1 MANEPISKEDMRQ
14 LLNQQAQ
21 MLAGLIR
28 SNTKDGNTSY
38 TPPTYNP
45 YDYSSSGSLFKT
57 ATTGII
63 SDLGKL
69 GAGTY
74 DVSAVLKDATGI
86 VSHFG
91 TAGRIAA
98 QVLGQ
103 VGDGAISINLAM
115 QETARYG
122 MSFGLNIAG
131 FNEAILKAGL
141 TVPEFVGIV
150 QQSSR
155 QLTGLFGGASTSGKA
170 FLDLLQDFQK
180 SDVAKDLK
188 EIGVQSRELAD
199 AMVLQSSTMTFANLK
214 DADSKRLAYIAA
226 GGLAEELLKV
236 SDLTGK
242 NRKQQETELQNIQS
256 RADVQ
261 AAVLKSMKTDA
272 EFGTKL
278 NEATIAIGPLGQRAQ
293 QALAEIATAGSVHTP
308 ALIEYM
314 ASLGP
319 AGDQIEQL
327 GLAVK
332 NGTVAQV
339 KGMEATTRAAVV
351 TEMTSDQ
358 YLDNMSY
365 MNGSILG
372 AGKDL
377 NDANSYLKAVQ
388 GERLRLAEEDS
399 KATGKKISLDQID
412 VARAEKS
419 LIDKGELDRKGK
431 VLKPSGDKE
440 DDPRAALAKT
450 LNDLNQIGKAAS
462 GVTAG
467 MFDALNT
474 QLSTVNKEGLTN
486 FNNALK
492 KLSDPASLSSG
503 FKDSIDGLRRDIL
516 TAAGIKP
523 ATRTPGTNEL
533 LNNPPKPE
541 TPNKDT
547 GSPGTVGSMVED
559 FGKGTLIETHG
570 REGVLTEQQQLNLVR
585 GSVDTGSKDAFANM
599 QRTLTAMISSVN
611 TKEPSAN
618 PEARETV
625 KIDSDVLA
633 DKINNIKVP
642 DFTEPLNQFIS
653 QFSKITPPDF
663 SEVEGH
669 VIKEASKIKFPD
681 FAPIFDDV
689 SNKMSQVQIPDFAP
703 IFNDVSNKMSQVQI
717 PDFTKPLDDVSN
729 KMSQVQIPDLAPIF
743 NDVSNKMSQ
752 VQIPDFAPIFNDVS
766 NKMSQV
772 QIPDLAP
779 IFNDVSNKMSQVQ
792 IPDFTKPLDDLS
804 NQIGTFEIPD
814 PIEPSS
820 DGIKD
825 LTGKME
831 SIFKQLAGDFDATIK
846 GPDRLTD
853 FLDKSNINT
862 EELNNQITQI
872 KAPDFNN
879 LPVFRDILTTLTTNK
894 TETTTKTETETAKRE
909 DTERLAPV
917 QRDASLKDV
926 VDHLDKL
933 NKSIMQMVGHTEK
946 LTDYSN
952 KQIRATQSLSNNR
965 FAM

>member
-1 MANEPISKEDMRQ
+1 MANEPISKEDMQQ
-14 LLNQQAQ
+14 LLKQQAQ

-38 TPPTYNP
+38 TPPTYDP
-45 YDYSSSGSLFKT
+45 YDYRSSGSLFKN

-74 DVSAVLKDATGI
+74 DVSAVLKDATGF
-86 VSHFG
+86 VSRFG
-91 TAGRIAA
+91 TAGQIAA

-308 ALIEYM
+308 AMIEYM

-319 AGDQIEQL
+319 AADQIEQL

-377 NDANSYLKAVQ
+377 NDANSYIKAIQ
-388 GERLRLAEEDS
+388 GERIRLAKEES
-399 KATGKKISLDQID
+399 EATGKKISLDQID
-412 VARAEKS
+412 VARAAKS
-419 LIDKGELDRKGK
+419 LIDKGEIDRKGQ
-431 VLKPSGDKE
+431 VRKPSGDTE

-467 MFDALNT
+467 MFDELNT

-486 FNNALK
+486 FNNELK

-503 FKDSIDGLRRDIL
+503 FKDFKDAIDGQMRKIL
-516 TAAGIKP
+516 TDAGIKP

-533 LNNPPKPE
+533 LINP
-541 TPNKDT
+541 PNKDT

-681 FAPIFDDV
+681 L
-689 SNKMSQVQIPDFAP
+689 
-703 IFNDVSNKMSQVQI
+703 
-717 PDFTKPLDDVSN
+717 PLEIMRFMNGV
-729 KMSQVQIPDLAPIF
+729 K
-743 NDVSNKMSQ
+743 
-752 VQIPDFAPIFNDVS
+752 
-766 NKMSQV
+766 
-772 QIPDLAP
+772 IPDLAP

>member
-1 MANEPISKEDMRQ
+1 
-14 LLNQQAQ
+14 
-21 MLAGLIR
+21 
-28 SNTKDGNTSY
+28 
-38 TPPTYNP
+38 
-45 YDYSSSGSLFKT
+45 
-57 ATTGII
+57 
-63 SDLGKL
+63 
-69 GAGTY
+69 
-74 DVSAVLKDATGI
+74 
-86 VSHFG
+86 
-91 TAGRIAA
+91 
-98 QVLGQ
+98 
-103 VGDGAISINLAM
+103 M

-180 SDVAKDLK
+180 SEVAKDLK
-188 EIGVQSRELAD
+188 EAGVQGKELAD

-214 DADSKRLAYIAA
+214 DADSKRLVYIAA

-278 NEATIAIGPLGQRAQ
+278 NEATTAIGPLGQRAQ

-339 KGMEATTRAAVV
+339 KGMEATARAAVV

-358 YLDNMSY
+358 YLDNMSF

-388 GERLRLAEEDS
+388 GERLRLAEEES

-431 VLKPSGDKE
+431 VLKPSGDIE

-450 LNDLNQIGKAAS
+450 LNNLNQIGKAAS

-467 MFDALNT
+467 MFDELNT

-486 FNNALK
+486 FNNTLK
-492 KLSDPASLSSG
+492 KLSDPASLSG
-503 FKDSIDGLRRDIL
+503 DLKDSIDGLRRDIL

-523 ATRTPGTNEL
+523 ATRTPGTNDL
-533 LNNPPKPE
+533 LINTPTPKKE
-541 TPNKDT
+541 T

-599 QRTLTAMISSVN
+599 QRTLTAMISSFSN
-611 TKEPSAN
+611 KEPSAN
-618 PEARETV
+618 PETRETV

-669 VIKEASKIKFPD
+669 LIKEASNIKFPD
-681 FAPIFDDV
+681 L
-689 SNKMSQVQIPDFAP
+689 AP
-703 IFNDVSNKMSQVQI
+703 IFNDLTNRMSQVQI
-717 PDFTKPLDDVSN
+717 PDFTKPLN
-729 KMSQVQIPDLAPIF
+729 DL
-743 NDVSNKMSQ
+743 
-752 VQIPDFAPIFNDVS
+752 
-766 NKMSQV
+766 
-772 QIPDLAP
+772 
-779 IFNDVSNKMSQVQ
+779 
-792 IPDFTKPLDDLS
+792 T
-804 NQIGTFEIPD
+804 NQIGTFEIPN
-814 PIEPSS
+814 PVEPNS
-820 DGIKD
+820 DDIKD
-825 LTGKME
+825 LTGRME

-965 FAM
+965 FAV

>member
-1 MANEPISKEDMRQ
+1 
-14 LLNQQAQ
+14 

-74 DVSAVLKDATGI
+74 DVSAVLEDATGI
-86 VSHFG
+86 VSKFG
-91 TAGRIAA
+91 TAGQITA
-98 QVLGQ
+98 QLLGQ
-103 VGDGAISINLAM
+103 VGQGAIGVNLAM

-188 EIGVQSRELAD
+188 EAGVQSRELAD

-388 GERLRLAEEDS
+388 GERLRLAEEES

-431 VLKPSGDKE
+431 VLKPSGEKE

-467 MFDALNT
+467 MFDELNT

-486 FNNALK
+486 FNNTLK
-492 KLSDPASLSSG
+492 RLSDPASLSSG
-503 FKDSIDGLRRDIL
+503 LKDSIDGLRRDIL

-523 ATRTPGTNEL
+523 ATRTPGTNDL
-533 LNNPPKPE
+533 LVSTPTPKKE
-541 TPNKDT
+541 T

-599 QRTLTAMISSVN
+599 QRTLTAMISSFSN
-611 TKEPSAN
+611 KEPSAN
-618 PEARETV
+618 PETRETV

-653 QFSKITPPDF
+653 QFSKITPPNF

-669 VIKEASKIKFPD
+669 LIKEASNIKFPD
-681 FAPIFDDV
+681 L
-689 SNKMSQVQIPDFAP
+689 AP
-703 IFNDVSNKMSQVQI
+703 IFNDLTNRMSQVQI
-717 PDFTKPLDDVSN
+717 PDFTKPLN
-729 KMSQVQIPDLAPIF
+729 DL
-743 NDVSNKMSQ
+743 
-752 VQIPDFAPIFNDVS
+752 
-766 NKMSQV
+766 
-772 QIPDLAP
+772 
-779 IFNDVSNKMSQVQ
+779 
-792 IPDFTKPLDDLS
+792 T
-804 NQIGTFEIPD
+804 NQIGTFEIPN
-814 PIEPSS
+814 PVEPDS

-825 LTGKME
+825 LTSRME

-894 TETTTKTETETAKRE
+894 TETTTKKETETAKRE
-909 DTERLAPV
+909 DTERSAPV

-965 FAM
+965 FAV

>member
-1 MANEPISKEDMRQ
+1 MAEPKPITTEDMGK
-14 LLNQQAQ
+14 LLDNQAK

-45 YDYSSSGSLFKT
+45 YDYNSSGSLFKT

-74 DVSAVLKDATGI
+74 DVSAVLEDATGI
-86 VSHFG
+86 VGKFG
-91 TAGRIAA
+91 TAGQIAA
-98 QVLGQ
+98 QLLGQ
-103 VGDGAISINLAM
+103 VGQGAIGVNLAM

-150 QQSSR
+150 QQNSR
-155 QLTGLFGGASTSGKA
+155 QLTGLFGGASTSGRA
-170 FLDLLQDFQK
+170 FLDLLTDFQN
-180 SDVAKDLK
+180 SDGAKNLK
-188 EIGVQSRELAD
+188 EAGVQSKELAD
-199 AMVLQSSTMTFANLK
+199 VMVLQSSTMTFANLK
-214 DADSKRLAYIAA
+214 DAESKRLAFTAA
-226 GGLAEELLKV
+226 NGLAEELLKV

-272 EFGTKL
+272 DFGTKL
-278 NEATIAIGPLGQRAQ
+278 NDATTAIGPLGQRAQ

-319 AGDQIEQL
+319 AGNQIEQL

-339 KGMEATTRAAVV
+339 KGMEASTRAAIV

-388 GERLRLAEEDS
+388 GERLRLAEEES

-431 VLKPSGDKE
+431 VLKPSGDQE

-450 LNDLNQIGKAAS
+450 LNDLNQIGKTAS

-467 MFDALNT
+467 MFNELNT

-486 FNNALK
+486 FNNTLK
-492 KLSDPASLSSG
+492 KLSDPESLNKG
-503 FKDSIDGLRRDIL
+503 LTDAIDSLRKSIL
-516 TAAGIKP
+516 NAVNIKP
-523 ATRTPGTNEL
+523 ATRTPGTNDL
-533 LNNPPKPE
+533 LVN
-541 TPNKDT
+541 TPTTKKET

-585 GSVDTGSKDAFANM
+585 GSVDTGSKDAFVNM
-599 QRTLTAMISSVN
+599 QRTLTAMISSVSN
-611 TKEPSAN
+611 KEPSTN
-618 PEARETV
+618 SEARETV

-669 VIKEASKIKFPD
+669 LIKEASNIKF
-681 FAPIFDDV
+681 
-689 SNKMSQVQIPDFAP
+689 
-703 IFNDVSNKMSQVQI
+703 
-717 PDFTKPLDDVSN
+717 
-729 KMSQVQIPDLAPIF
+729 PDLAPIF
-743 NDVSNKMSQ
+743 NDLTNRMSQ
-752 VQIPDFAPIFNDVS
+752 VQT
-766 NKMSQV
+766 
-772 QIPDLAP
+772 
-779 IFNDVSNKMSQVQ
+779 
-792 IPDFTKPLDDLS
+792 PDFTKPLNDLTNRMS
-804 NQIGTFEIPD
+804 QVQMPDFKKPLNDLTNQIGTFEIPN
-814 PIEPSS
+814 PVEPNS
-820 DGIKD
+820 DGITD
-825 LTGKME
+825 LTSRME

-894 TETTTKTETETAKRE
+894 TETTTKTETESAKRE
-909 DTERLAPV
+909 DTERSAPI

-965 FAM
+965 FAV

>member
-681 FAPIFDDV
+681 L
-689 SNKMSQVQIPDFAP
+689 
-703 IFNDVSNKMSQVQI
+703 
-717 PDFTKPLDDVSN
+717 PLEIMRFMNGV
-729 KMSQVQIPDLAPIF
+729 K
-743 NDVSNKMSQ
+743 
-752 VQIPDFAPIFNDVS
+752 
-766 NKMSQV
+766 
-772 QIPDLAP
+772 IPDLAP